1 MKNQELYQIMADH
14 MEKNKNMLATVI
26 EGENTGK
33 RLFFTEGR
41 LVAESG
47 EDWLSPELISRLAET
62 EQSSIIEADGCRI
75 FVELLGKP
83 GKLVICGGGH
93 VAQQAVILAKHT
105 GFHVTVLEDRPFFA
119 DQARAAGADQVICDD
134 FASALEKIPGGS
146 DTYFLVVTRGHRYDG
161 ICLASI
167 LKKERAYVGMMASR
181 KRGIL
186 LKKKLVEEGFPESE
200 VELLHTPVGLSIHAE
215 TPEEIAVSIVAELIM
230 VKNSIKKTSG
240 YDKELLA
247 CLTGES
253 NPDQKK
259 ALATIVARQGSAPR
273 EIGTKMAVL
282 SDGRIIGTIGGG
294 CMESRIRNQCLH
306 MLKEENPKSRIML
319 EDMSGQEAEEEG
331 LVCGGRI
338 RVFLEVL

>member
-41 LVAESG
+41 LIAESG
-47 EDWLSPELISRLAET
+47 EKKFSEELISRLAET
-62 EQSSIIEADGCRI
+62 DQSSIIEADGCRI

-186 LKKKLVEEGFPESE
+186 LKK
-200 VELLHTPVGLSIHAE
+200 A
-215 TPEEIAVSIVAELIM
+215 
-230 VKNSIKKTSG
+230 
-240 YDKELLA
+240 
-247 CLTGES
+247 
-253 NPDQKK
+253 
-259 ALATIVARQGSAPR
+259 
-273 EIGTKMAVL
+273 
-282 SDGRIIGTIGGG
+282 
-294 CMESRIRNQCLH
+294 
-306 MLKEENPKSRIML
+306 
-319 EDMSGQEAEEEG
+319 
-331 LVCGGRI
+331 GGR
-338 RVFLEVL
+338 RLSGK